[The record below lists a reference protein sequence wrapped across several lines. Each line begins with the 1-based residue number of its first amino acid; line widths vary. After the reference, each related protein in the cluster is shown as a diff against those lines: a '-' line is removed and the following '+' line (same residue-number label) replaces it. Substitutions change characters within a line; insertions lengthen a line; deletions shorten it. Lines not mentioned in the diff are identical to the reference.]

1 MNIDNIIK
9 KLMQNNYKIDESN
22 IMIKYYNVN
31 FEIICYKNDINGS
44 SKKKNLLIIDKRTT
58 KHIIYNNINIAN
70 EMISI

>member
-1 MNIDNIIK
+1 
-9 KLMQNNYKIDESN
+9 MQNNYKIDESN